1 MNLIIVGYKGR
12 LGSQIFDKARVNHN
26 VIGIDKDGDIF
37 NLEGTKIDAII
48 DVSCA
53 ENSLKTAKY
62 AKEHKIPLIVGCTG
76 HTKSQIEEILSIKD
90 TTAVMICPNFSIGIC
105 CFVEAIKQILK
116 GPVTDAYILEKH
128 HKNKKDSPSGTAKML
143 ENIILSSPATMHETI
158 SIRQNNIVGEH
169 KVEFYFENE
178 HIVLS
183 HSAES
188 RDCFASGAILALEQI
203 ANKPTGIYELKD
215 FLY

>member
-143 ENIILSSPATMHETI
+143 ENILKDKTNLHETT
-158 SIRQNNIVGEH
+158 SIRQGKIVGKH
-169 KVEFYFENE
+169 RVDLYMENE
-178 HIVLS
+178 HITLS

-188 RDCFASGAILALEQI
+188 RDCFANGAILALEQI

>member
-37 NLEGTKIDAII
+37 NLEDIKIDAII

-53 ENSLKTAKY
+53 GNSLKTAKY

-169 KVEFYFENE
+169 NVEFYFENE